1 MSHASPSNPLQFL
14 SQPKPRYMGTV
25 AKIMSLGGFKIKYM
39 ICNGETR
46 PEILELYGGSVLGLP
61 WDTSEDMIRLSM
73 DVNLSPKK
81 EGIRTGESRDPET
94 KIRSSMP

>member
-1 MSHASPSNPLQFL
+1 MGCVKPSHRTPSSSCLSPSP
-14 SQPKPRYMGTV
+14 GTV
-25 AKIMSLGGFKIKYM
+25 AKIMSLGGFKIRYM
-39 ICNGETR
+39 IFNGKTR